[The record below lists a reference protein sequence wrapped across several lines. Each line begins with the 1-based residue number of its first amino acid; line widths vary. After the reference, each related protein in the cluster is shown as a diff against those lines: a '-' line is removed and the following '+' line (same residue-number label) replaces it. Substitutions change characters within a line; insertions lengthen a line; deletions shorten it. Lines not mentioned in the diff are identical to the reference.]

1 MLISVNMQA
10 QNLQDL
16 LKEKG
21 KSAANKAQR
30 EVNKEVNKEIDKEV
44 DEAVEEGINS
54 LRNLFNQEPENRQNN
69 TGEGET
75 PSSGNINTQNK
86 QNTSNDNSAQQE
98 SYNALQGLFG
108 GTGNVKT
115 QDVYEYD
122 GTIHMVVKTYDSN
135 GEDDSFIYKTY
146 FSKESKSYAMKL
158 QSADDENVEQVAGR
172 GFMIFDFENKAMIIL
187 SEQES
192 QKTGFVSPLDMDNM
206 DSLATGEES
215 NYQDDARDFHSNYKK
230 TGRTKTINGYTCHEY
245 EYKDERGKINIW
257 STDELDFS
265 WAHAFGSLNQAA
277 SWSATGYGNDEF
289 VMEMYFED
297 AESKEKTEVT
307 ITDVNLDKKE
317 TIDISGYQLMNFS
330 NFQAPENENQE

>member
-1 MLISVNMQA
+1 MLISVNLQA

-21 KSAANKAQR
+21 KKAANKAQR
-30 EVNKEVNKEIDKEV
+30 EVNKEVNKEVDKEI
-44 DEAVEEGINS
+44 DEAVEEGINN
-54 LRNLFNQEPENRQNN
+54 LRKLFNQGSEEQQDNMN
-69 TGEGET
+69 EGES
-75 PSSGNINTQNK
+75 PQSDNINTQNQ
-86 QNTSNDNSAQQE
+86 QNSKDKDASQQA
-98 SYNALQGLFG
+98 SYNAIQGLFG
-108 GTGNVKT
+108 GAGNINT
-115 QDVYEYD
+115 HDVYEYD
-122 GTIHMVVKTYDSN
+122 GTINMLVKTHNSK
-135 GEDDSFIYKTY
+135 GEDNSYSYKTF
-146 FSKESKSYAMKL
+146 FSKESKSYAMKI
-158 QSADDENVEQVAGR
+158 QSSDNEDVEQVAGR

-187 SEQES
+187 NDEDS

-206 DSLATGEES
+206 DSLATEEES
-215 NYQDDARDFHSNYKK
+215 DYQDEVRDFQSNYKK

-245 EYKDERGKINIW
+245 EYKDEEGKINIW

-265 WAHAFGSLNQAA
+265 WAHAFGSLNQTAA
-277 SWSATGYGNDEF
+277 WTATGYGSDEF

-297 AESKEKTEVT
+297 AELNEKTEVT